1 MVELAPRR
9 TLSGG
14 ARVRFDV
21 AGPRSHVTG
30 VADLRSAIEEPVGS
44 WPAALPAFSHPLA
57 AVELVRG
64 AVKVT
69 SYGGQAVRGVSAFR
83 YEVDLAP
90 DKAARQASLAVRSA
104 LQALD
109 ARVRGPTLFADVWVD
124 GRGRLLRV
132 QLPLDPNASRPRGY
146 SKETVAV
153 VTVDIF
159 DYSDG

>member
-1 MVELAPRR
+1 MVGLAPRR
-9 TLSGG
+9 TLVAGLR
-14 ARVRFDV
+14 ARFDV

-30 VADLRSAIEEPVGS
+30 SVDLGTVTEKPSGS
-44 WPAALPAFSHPLA
+44 WPAALPVFSHPLA

-64 AVKVT
+64 AVNVT

-90 DKAARQASLAVRSA
+90 DKAARLASPAVRSV

-109 ARVRGPTLFADVWVD
+109 NKVRGPTLFADVWVD

-132 QLPLDPNASRPRGY
+132 QLPLDPNARRPRGY
-146 SKETVAV
+146 SKETVDV
-153 VTVDIF
+153 VTVDLF
-159 DYSDG
+159 DYSRE